1 MPVFLQDV
9 DVLVITDVM
18 EEKTNYFFLIVFGVQ
33 QNFPR
38 DLFKR
43 FWQSCEKR
51 LRPFIRPSAYKKLYP
66 RWTNFYGV
74 FLKFVLK
81 YVLNVEVRLK
91 SVRNNELPHVQTH
104 GLRWSSG

>member
-18 EEKTNYFFLIVFGVQ
+18 EEKANSFFLIVFGVQ

-43 FWQSCEKR
+43 FWQSCENR
-51 LRPFIRPSAYKKLYP
+51 LRQFIRPSAYKKLCP
-66 RWTNFYGV
+66 RWTDFYG
-74 FLKFVLK
+74 FFF
-81 YVLNVEVRLK
+81 
-91 SVRNNELPHVQTH
+91 
-104 GLRWSSG
+104 